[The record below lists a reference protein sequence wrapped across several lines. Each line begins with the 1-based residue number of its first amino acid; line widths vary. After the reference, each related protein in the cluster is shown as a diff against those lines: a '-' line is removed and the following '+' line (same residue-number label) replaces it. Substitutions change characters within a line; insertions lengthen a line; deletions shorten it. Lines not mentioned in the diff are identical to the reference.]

1 MTSFLPLASA
11 TQTGAMPMNKWLYVL
26 LHTAAATAFIFLLQR
41 FVMSATLE
49 TSLLWAVGFGACAA
63 ILATKQANR

>member
-1 MTSFLPLASA
+1 MTSFSLTRAMP
-11 TQTGAMPMNKWLYVL
+11 TGAMPMNKWLYVL
-26 LHTAAATAFIFLLQR
+26 MHTAGAVVFIFLLQR

>member
-1 MTSFLPLASA
+1 MMLSPMTIA
-11 TQTGAMPMNKWLYVL
+11 TPTGAMPMNKWPYVL
-26 LHTAAATAFIFLLQR
+26 MHTAAAVVFIFLLQR